1 MSAKNATLKQ
11 SLLAATL
18 AVTGLLSLPALAQE
32 THPDVVQL
40 LVDRGV
46 TIASAFDGPGG
57 MTGYVG
63 SMQGGPVAFY
73 LTPDKQ
79 HVIVGNM
86 LNEKGENLTTPKV
99 QELVVGPKNEK
110 AWGELEKANWVR
122 DGDADAP
129 VIVYTFTDPNCP
141 YCHRFRKAAEPWIDA
156 GKVQLRHVMVGILA
170 QDSLP
175 KAATIL
181 GSDNPGD
188 ALRTNQKNHD
198 KGGIEVDR
206 TIVSANAKKI
216 RANNQLMSSL
226 GLSAT
231 PSTYFKNSNGSI
243 EMKQGAPRPDEM
255 STIMGGPRP

>member
-1 MSAKNATLKQ
+1 MSMKNATLKQ

-18 AVTGLLSLPALAQE
+18 AASGLLSLPALAQE
-32 THPDVVQL
+32 KHPDVVQL

-46 TIASAFDGPGG
+46 TIASTFDGPGG

-86 LNEKGENLTTPKV
+86 LNDEGENLTTPKI
-99 QELVVGPKNEK
+99 QELVVGPQNEK

-122 DGDADAP
+122 DGNADAP

-141 YCHRFRKAAEPWIDA
+141 FCHRFRKAAEPWIDA

-181 GSDNPGD
+181 GADNPGE
-188 ALRTNQKNHD
+188 ALRINQKNHD
-198 KGGIEVDR
+198 EGGIEIDR
-206 TIVSANAKKI
+206 AIVSANAKQI

-231 PSTYFKNSNGSI
+231 PSTYFKNSDDEI
-243 EMKQGAPRPDEM
+243 EMKQGTPRPDEM
-255 STIMGGPRP
+255 SAIMGGPRP